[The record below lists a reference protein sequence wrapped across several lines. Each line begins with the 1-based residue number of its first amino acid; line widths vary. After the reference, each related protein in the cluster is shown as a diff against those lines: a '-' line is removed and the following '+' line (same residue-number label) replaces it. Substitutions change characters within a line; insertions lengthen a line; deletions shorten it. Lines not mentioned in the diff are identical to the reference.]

1 MKTIIEIGGFDGED
15 TEKYLKDDSFVY
27 CFEPDNYHAEKLKL
41 RFFNKKN
48 IKIINKAV
56 GMINGIS
63 KFYIGK
69 NKMSSSINELS
80 NYSIEN
86 KITEYEMEV
95 DVEVIRL
102 DTFIDENNI
111 DSIDYFHC
119 DAQGSDLDILK
130 SLNEKISLIKRG
142 QVEGSRNENLYNTE
156 NRHTYLIEYL
166 EKNNFIV
173 INKEEI
179 NKKINWKDLNILFV
193 NKKYQTIL

>member
-1 MKTIIEIGGFDGED
+1 MTDKLIKCPHCEAEMCYEYDHSSYTQQICFNCGYGS
-15 TEKYLKDDSFVY
+15 TSHMEKDSDFVQSSREVLPELIKDL
-27 CFEPDNYHAEKLKL
+27 E
-41 RFFNKKN
+41 
-48 IKIINKAV
+48 
-56 GMINGIS
+56 
-63 KFYIGK
+63 
-69 NKMSSSINELS
+69 
-80 NYSIEN
+80 
-86 KITEYEMEV
+86 
-95 DVEVIRL
+95 
-102 DTFIDENNI
+102 FIDENNI

-156 NRHTYLIEYL
+156 NRYNHIIEYL

-179 NKKINWKDLNILFV
+179 DKKINWKDLNILFV

>member
-27 CFEPDNYHAEKLKL
+27 CFEPDNYHAEKLKS

-48 IKIINKAV
+48 INIINKAV
-56 GMINGIS
+56 GTINGIS

-80 NYSIEN
+80 HYSIEN

-130 SLNEKISLIKRG
+130 SLNKKICLIKRG

-156 NRHTYLIEYL
+156 NRYTHIIEYL

-179 NKKINWKDLNILFV
+179 DRKINWKDLNILFV